1 MFQAVGKESFSSSL
15 ELLVSLCFCL
25 FIYLII
31 YLCFHFQNTTVDDV
45 HTATPFVTVD
55 DVAGNTAL
63 FLAAVSGKQYSPVLR
78 PVRLSPQADFIPRL
92 VCVAFFSS
100 QKAAVD
106 CSPLNLLNP
115 DGKQVRFAS
124 LKSAD
129 IFCSNNRKI

>member
-1 MFQAVGKESFSSSL
+1 MY
-15 ELLVSLCFCL
+15 L

-124 LKSAD
+124 LKSSD